1 MAFTVSNFKS
11 GLAAG
16 GGGARPALYEVS
28 INNSHDTTLSF
39 GPTSA
44 STPANASLLVKSAS
58 IPAANIAPLAVNYA
72 GRAYK
77 WSGFRTYDN
86 WTVTVLNDEDFAIRN
101 KMMEWMRIISGK
113 LDGSREDGYGSPVV
127 GAGNSA
133 RYYDGNATVKQLGT
147 DGAVKQVY
155 KMYNLW
161 PTELGEIAV
170 DWSSDAIEEYT
181 IGFAYDYWG
190 HGTTTTATNVVNAT
204 QPA

>member
-28 INNSHDTTLSF
+28 ITNSHDTSLSF

-44 STPANASLLVKSAS
+44 STPANASLLVKAAS

-77 WSGFRTYDN
+77 WTGFRTYDN

-101 KMMEWMRIISGK
+101 KMMEWMRIISGY
-113 LDGSREDGYGSPVV
+113 LDGSRENGYGSPVTTT
-127 GAGNSA
+127 GTTG
-133 RYYDGNATVKQLGT
+133 YYEGNATVKQLGT

-155 KMYNLW
+155 KFYNLW
-161 PTELGEIAV
+161 PTELAEIAV
-170 DWSSDAIEEYT
+170 DWSSDMIQEYS

-190 HGTTTTATNVVNAT
+190 HGAPTSEINVVNA
-204 QPA
+204 A

>member
-1 MAFTVSNFKS
+1 MAFTVSEFKS
-11 GLAAG
+11 NLLKG
-16 GGGARPALYEVS
+16 GGGARPALYEVT
-28 INNSHDTTLSF
+28 ITNSANSLLSF

-44 STPANASLLVKSAS
+44 STPSNSSLLVKGAA
-58 IPAANIAPLAVNYA
+58 IPASTIAPLAVNYA

-77 WSGFRTYDN
+77 WTGFRTFDN
-86 WTVTVLNDEDFAIRN
+86 WTVTVLNDEDFSIRF
-101 KMMEWMRIISGK
+101 KMMEWMRGISGN
-113 LDGSREDGYGSPVV
+113 LNGTRDADYGSPIIGT
-127 GAGNSA
+127 GASA
-133 RYYDGNATVKQLGT
+133 KYDEGNAIVKQLGT

-170 DWSSDAIEEYT
+170 DWSSDMIEEYT
-181 IGFAYDYWG
+181 IGFAFDYWG